1 MTKPESPL
9 DDIPGTV
16 LFDGERS
23 RQGAQFNRFCMSLN
37 KPENRAAFL
46 ANQPDYLA
54 KFPIS
59 EAQRLAV
66 LQRDW
71 SGMLQLGGN
80 IFYIIKIAMCD
91 GVPVQHV
98 QAAMSGMTN
107 EDYVQMMLAGGR
119 SIEGNRS
126 KKEKLSG

>member
-1 MTKPESPL
+1 MTKPEDPL

-16 LFDGERS
+16 LFNGERS
-23 RQGAQFNRFCMSLN
+23 RQGSQFNRFCMSLN
-37 KPENRAAFL
+37 KPANRTAFL
-46 ANQPDYLA
+46 ANQADYLA
-54 KFPIS
+54 KFAMS
-59 EAQRLAV
+59 DAQRAAV

-71 SGMLQLGGN
+71 TGMLQLGGN

-98 QAAMSGMTN
+98 QAAMSGMADQ
-107 EDYVQMMLAGGR
+107 DYVQMMLAGGR

-126 KKEKLSG
+126 KKDKHIG